1 MRTKNSNWFET
12 KVKYE
17 KVMEDGCKKHVT
29 EQFVVEALSFTEAE
43 ARITEEM
50 KPFISGEM
58 QVVGESIASY
68 KEITFSDN
76 EAADKWYK
84 TKVSFI
90 TIDEKTSTEKK
101 QNVMYLVQASDFD
114 DAKKNIAEL
123 FKGTAIEY
131 RIASQSETKIIDV
144 YEVKQQ

>member
-1 MRTKNSNWFET
+1 MRTKTSNWFET

-17 KVMEDGCKKHVT
+17 KTMEDGCQKHVT

-50 KPFISGEM
+50 KPFVSGKM

-68 KEITFSDN
+68 KEITFSDD

-114 DAKKNIAEL
+114 DAKRNIAEL
-123 FKGTAIEY
+123 FKDTAIEY

-144 YEVKQQ
+144 YEVKQ